1 LAAFVEGKFRLHG
14 LTEKIVPDNDTL
26 ANTYKLFAASREAE
40 KIVERELKLMAE
52 TSVTVPSDLDKLVRE
67 VLQQHPEI
75 RWDEAVQEI
84 LKRN

>member
-1 LAAFVEGKFRLHG
+1 MTERVELNAMTSEQLAAFVEGKFRLHG

-52 TSVTVPSDLDKLVRE
+52 DLDKLVRE

-75 RWDEAVQEI
+75 
-84 LKRN
+84 LMG